1 MPNLEYVNASYVVR
15 TEDTPDPYIKYSHQ
29 YHTGLKNSAIK
40 WLTSFSDKP
49 CFVAAIENILWIQG
63 RDDLILCKGMVSQLL
78 ISSDSEYFL
87 LCDEQGQFGCYSIA
101 SDDFTKYVDPVS
113 RSLTCLALSDS
124 QRIIVAGTDEAKFK
138 LLNTLGQS
146 KFTVS
151 LIYTTSD
158 DDDKVEGPVLRLFF
172 KPDKTN
178 IIGVVPHGIF
188 TWNFESGGA
197 LDVAIVKKTTR
208 TLTACAYIRNMDLI
222 VAGDSEGLVTLS
234 SSDSLDHPDKFQ
246 CDAPIVALSTHP
258 TQPLIAIATETEIIV
273 WFPTGGSFKVPHASL
288 PIGEAKCTAIEWAR
302 TGGILF
308 AGYSNGTVVHF
319 VKCPESEVKIAA
331 PEVEEKLSYEE
342 RRHKCGEAIYSVAQK
357 FVEDANKSK
366 TLAGKLT
373 GMLLDL
379 DLLELELMIKNEA
392 WMIERLGEALYVLE
406 KHC

>member
-1 MPNLEYVNASYVVR
+1 VTANIFYFAMNKGSLVV
-15 TEDTPDPYIKYSHQ
+15 TALQAVGPLSTL
-29 YHTGLKNSAIK
+29 G
-40 WLTSFSDKP
+40 
-49 CFVAAIENILWIQG
+49 NIIN
-63 RDDLILCKGMVSQLL
+63 K
-78 ISSDSEYFL
+78 
-87 LCDEQGQFGCYSIA
+87 A
-101 SDDFTKYVDPVS
+101 NSDDFTKYVDPVS

-158 DDDKVEGPVLRLFF
+158 DDKVEGPVLRLFF

-208 TLTACAYIRNMDLI
+208 KSTFDRREHHTVPDPWLIGTLTACAYIRNMDLI

-273 WFPTGGSFKVPHASL
+273 WVCKRIKQTEIGSINNTCSSL
-288 PIGEAKCTAIEWAR
+288 LADPSKCHTHRYRLVRQNARLLSGHERAAYFSQATATALSFIS
-302 TGGILF
+302 
-308 AGYSNGTVVHF
+308 SNVRR
-319 VKCPESEVKIAA
+319 VK
-331 PEVEEKLSYEE
+331 L
-342 RRHKCGEAIYSVAQK
+342 R
-357 FVEDANKSK
+357 
-366 TLAGKLT
+366 
-373 GMLLDL
+373 
-379 DLLELELMIKNEA
+379 
-392 WMIERLGEALYVLE
+392 
-406 KHC
+406 